1 MRRADSWGHSASLS
15 PEEERGGKLTWGT
28 RQAECQGAWQSQE
41 SRLLGHLHELPPWGS
56 SPWSWAERSIPPL
69 GRDLPHEE
77 AMGRGLPRLQS
88 PGNPRGSGLPKP
100 LRAGHQKCWVFGTL
114 LH

>member
-56 SPWSWAERSIPPL
+56 SPWSWAERSIPPP